1 MSTPSDI
8 SALESDITSALR
20 STRRRNAISL
30 LLSVVGVGLVA
41 FWLYYAHVNFVAV
54 DPNFAADYAQARLVE
69 YLPQAGTD
77 LEAALI
83 DHAPQ
88 FIDQA
93 ESRLQALPD
102 RFADELNSRTRAEL
116 RAATPNIES
125 EIYQS
130 MQAALLQAKSAPKG
144 ADDAARFKALLDQL
158 ADAYRDESMKLIDQ
172 LHQAHTQSGS
182 DVVAYIKVLGEN
194 KNLDRRQQL
203 HRDMLQQ
210 FFVIATKRAANTA
223 SNAIPAST
231 K

>member
-1 MSTPSDI
+1 MSNASDI
-8 SALESDITSALR
+8 AALDKDINDAIR
-20 STRRRNAISL
+20 VTRRRNAVTLTFSI
-30 LLSVVGVGLVA
+30 VGVVLVGV
-41 FWLYYAHVNFVAV
+41 WLYHAYINLVAV
-54 DPNFAADYAQARLVE
+54 DPEFAADYAQARLVE

-83 DHAPQ
+83 ANAPQ

-102 RFADELNSRTRAEL
+102 RFADELNARTRAEL
-116 RAATPNIES
+116 RAATPQIET
-125 EIYQS
+125 EIYKS
-130 MQAALLQAKSAPKG
+130 MQTALEQAKASPKG

-158 ADAYRDESMKLIDQ
+158 ADAYRDESIKLLDQ
-172 LHQAHTQSGS
+172 LHQTHTKNGS
-182 DVVAYIKVLGEN
+182 DVVAYIKLLGDN

-210 FFVIATKRAANTA
+210 FFVLAQKQAPPVTTPAA
-223 SNAIPAST
+223 

>member
-8 SALESDITSALR
+8 AALENEVNDALR
-20 STRRRNAISL
+20 ATRRRNAISL
-30 LLSVVGVGLVA
+30 TLSVVGVGLVA
-41 FWLYYAHVNFVAV
+41 FWLYYAHTSFVAV
-54 DPNFAADYAQARLVE
+54 DPNFAADYAQARLTE
-69 YLPQAGTD
+69 YLPQAGAD
-77 LEAALI
+77 LETALI

-116 RAATPNIES
+116 RAATPNIET
-125 EIYQS
+125 EIYKS
-130 MQAALLQAKSAPKG
+130 MQIALLQAKSAPKG

-158 ADAYRDESMKLIDQ
+158 ADAYRDESIKLVDK
-172 LHQAHTQSGS
+172 LHQTHTQSGA
-182 DVVAYIKVLGEN
+182 DVVAYIKLLGEN

-210 FFVIATKRAANTA
+210 FFVVAAKQSTATPG
-223 SNAIPAST
+223 NAIPAST

>member
-1 MSTPSDI
+1 MTTPSDI
-8 SALESDITSALR
+8 ASLESDINDALR
-20 STRRRNAISL
+20 VTRRRNAVSL
-30 LLSVVGVGLVA
+30 IFSLVGVVLAVV
-41 FWLYYAHVNFVAV
+41 WLYHAYINLVAV
-54 DPNFAADYAQARLVE
+54 DPEFAADYAQARLVE

-83 DHAPQ
+83 ANAPQ

-102 RFADELNSRTRAEL
+102 RFGDELNARTRAEL
-116 RAATPNIES
+116 RAATPQIETD
-125 EIYQS
+125 IYKS
-130 MQAALLQAKSAPKG
+130 MQAALDQAKAAPKG

-158 ADAYRDESMKLIDQ
+158 ADAYRDGSIKLIDQ
-172 LHQAHTQSGS
+172 VHYTHTQNGS
-182 DVVAYIKVLGEN
+182 DVVAYIKLLGDN

-210 FFVIATKRAANTA
+210 FFVVAQKPAPA
-223 SNAIPAST
+223 AIPPAG